1 MKLKRLEIN
10 GFGKLV
16 KQVYEFSSGLNLIYG
31 RNEGGK
37 STLQRSIL
45 AALYGFFDDGSITAA
60 KRAIMAAYEPWD
72 TRAPFGLKLIFEL
85 EGGRQYR
92 VERSFGSKAETVLY
106 DHRIGKSINSKF
118 SAATQGRLFYA
129 EELLGMPRDVF
140 ENTSLVRQAEL
151 AALEKSASA
160 ITDTLLRLSASASQ
174 ESTASQAIEILETAL
189 KEQVGT
195 QRSRNKPLPEAQR
208 RLEVLR
214 DARTRL
220 LSEHQVLANQMHEL
234 AQAEESFLNLQR
246 EHDKAEYQKLLAQ
259 KLVAQQQRKTID
271 QANAEVE
278 RCQQVVSQYQVWSTF
293 PANTQPK
300 IQRLAVQ
307 YERAQSDASLA
318 EQTARRAQQ
327 RLSGLRSQIENINVV
342 LNSALE
348 PDSLPDLETQSAAMA
363 STAIKSWL
371 DNELSKLRIGVQEQQ
386 NALSIRNA
394 KLAGLSQV
402 GHEGITKDR
411 QELGKLETDLA
422 QAKLV
427 IQQIQLAASQAG
439 IPEDEWDVV
448 LSNAQNAAEEWK
460 DWRDFPAHLRDELL
474 QLTAQYHPLH
484 ESLASKSTEMSVLDS
499 NLKQLQTQV
508 DTLLQQITSLEKVRN
523 IPQQE
528 KPRIQEISSQLA
540 RAKKEKEDANRLFME
555 IDHVYQQEQQTL
567 DAEKQTIGPIEK
579 LGVAGL
585 NQFQQRWLNATQQL
599 ASAQARSVQSQDAWG
614 KVGMPVTEF
623 QRLEKMVREIQSG
636 VRPAPKPRRGCRSL
650 LMPQKAE
657 VVDQTPME
665 VAVYAKIQPI
675 YGEFVRQHDE
685 IKGCEN
691 TLHLVEDEIHQNL
704 GLLAPESIQEST
716 FAELIQRLQNY
727 QQNAFQAEQRKA
739 YRDNH
744 FARLQQAEDHEQQ
757 IRTRLE
763 NELRLFGMGAM
774 NTDEAV
780 GQFFEACDQKE
791 QLLAAELNLERIQS
805 QMEIARQQ
813 RNQFQTQQQ
822 ALSQTEEKIA
832 GLLAKAKIQN
842 TASLQEG
849 IQQFENGLE
858 GYRQWRSAQSHLEQV
873 QLQISDLKARLS
885 EAQSTVNS
893 KEENLSDFRKKV
905 SEKFPELLSDGFADQ
920 DLAQLDADLQAVKAA
935 QSNLDKAQSQ
945 TEQLQLQAQTLQRE
959 IDDWHQ
965 KDEAV
970 KLLGNE
976 ILQTVHDVGQVT
988 NQVTVAD
995 ALHRFD
1001 EAWQGFSL
1009 WQQAQRAYESAV
1021 QAQQAVHSSLAKLES
1036 ELANLETKITL
1047 LIKQHPEW
1055 KNLTVSDKPEVYER
1069 NSQKLNEQLLQER
1082 DRMTRLQDSVNRGTK
1097 NLKHLAELD
1106 EEIDLVNTEVQRL
1119 TYFSQALELASSE
1132 LTIATREFQK
1142 MFAPRLEQIV
1152 ESGLEQI
1159 TAGRY
1164 RQVKIDPNSLSVRVL
1179 SPERNELVDTAQ
1191 LSTGTRDMIYLVLRM
1206 GISQLMSSSGE
1217 KLPLLLDDPLVEF
1230 DSIRQKGALEYLR
1243 DISHQTQVLLF
1254 TKDADVKEWFQLN
1267 GLSAPHG
1274 NLIELS

>member
-16 KQVYEFSSGLNLIYG
+16 KQAYEFSPGLNLIYG

-60 KRAIMAAYEPWD
+60 KKAVMTAYEPWD

-85 EGGRQYR
+85 EGGKLYR
-92 VERSFGSKAETVLY
+92 VERSFGPKAETVLY

-118 SAATQGRLFYA
+118 SAATNGRLFFA
-129 EELLGMPRDVF
+129 EDLLGMPRDVF

-174 ESTASQAIEILETAL
+174 ESTASQAIEILEIAL

-195 QRSRNKPLPEAQR
+195 QRSRSKPLPEAQR
-208 RLEVLR
+208 RLEALR
-214 DARTRL
+214 VARTRL
-220 LSEHQVLANQMHEL
+220 LSEHQALDNQMHEL
-234 AQAEESFLNLQR
+234 AQAEESFLSLQR
-246 EHDKAEYQKLLAQ
+246 EHDKAEYQQLLAQ
-259 KLVAQQQRKTID
+259 KMVAQQQRKTID
-271 QANAEVE
+271 QADVEVE

-293 PANTQPK
+293 PANKQPK

-307 YERAQSDASLA
+307 YEKAQSDASLA
-318 EQTARRAQQ
+318 EQTALRARQ
-327 RLSGLRSQIENINVV
+327 RLSGLCYQIENIHAV

-348 PDSLPDLETQSAAMA
+348 LDPLPDLETQSAAMA
-363 STAIKSWL
+363 STAIKRWL
-371 DNELSKLRIGVQEQQ
+371 DNELSKLRIGLQEQQ
-386 NALSIRNA
+386 YALSIRNT

-411 QELGKLETDLA
+411 QELGKLETDLG

-427 IQQIQLAASQAG
+427 IQQIQLAARQAG
-439 IPEDEWDVV
+439 IPEDQWDIV
-448 LSNAQNAAEEWK
+448 LSNAHTASEKWK
-460 DWRDFPAHLRDELL
+460 NWRDFPAHLRDELL

-484 ESLASKSTEMSVLDS
+484 ESLVSKSPEMSILDG
-499 NLKQLQTQV
+499 NLNQLQTQV
-508 DTLLQQITSLEKVRN
+508 DALLQQITSLEKARN

-528 KPRIQEISSQLA
+528 KPRIQEISSQLES
-540 RAKKEKEDANRLFME
+540 AKKEKEDANRLFLE

-579 LGVAGL
+579 LEVAGL
-585 NQFQQRWLNATQQL
+585 NQLQQRWLNATQQL

-623 QRLEKMVREIQSG
+623 QRLENMVREIQSG

-657 VVDQTPME
+657 VVDQTPKE
-665 VAVYAKIQPI
+665 VAVYAKIQPL
-675 YGEFVRQHDE
+675 YAEFARQHDE
-685 IKGCEN
+685 IKGCED
-691 TLHLVEDEIHQNL
+691 TLHLVEEEIHQNL
-704 GLLAPESIQEST
+704 GLAPESIQEST
-716 FAELIQRLQNY
+716 FTVLIQRLQNY
-727 QQNAFQAEQRKA
+727 QQNAFQVGQRKA
-739 YRDNH
+739 YRDNR
-744 FARLQQAEDHEQQ
+744 FARYQEAEDHEQQ

-763 NELRLFGMGAM
+763 NELGLFGMGATS
-774 NTDEAV
+774 TDEAV
-780 GQFFEACDQKE
+780 EQFFEACDQKE

-805 QMEIARQQ
+805 QMEMARQQ

-858 GYRQWRSAQSHLEQV
+858 GHRQWKLAQSHLEQV
-873 QLQISDLKARLS
+873 QLQVSDFKARLS
-885 EAQSTVNS
+885 EARSTVNS
-893 KEENLSDFRKKV
+893 KEEILFDFRKNM
-905 SEKFPELLSDGFADQ
+905 SEKFPELLSNGFTDQ

-935 QSNLDKAQSQ
+935 QSNLDKAQIQ
-945 TEQLQLQAQTLQRE
+945 LEQLQLQAQTLQQE
-959 IDDWHQ
+959 IDDWQQ

-970 KLLGNE
+970 KLLGDE
-976 ILQTVHDVGQVT
+976 ILQTVHDVGQEID
-988 NQVTVAD
+988 QVTVAD
-995 ALHRFD
+995 ALRRFD
-1001 EAWQGFSL
+1001 EAWQGFTL
-1009 WQQAQRAYESAV
+1009 WQQAQRTYESAV

-1047 LIKQHPEW
+1047 LTKQHPEW
-1055 KNLTVSDKPEVYER
+1055 KSLIVSDKPEVYER
-1069 NSQKLNEQLLQER
+1069 NSQKINEQLLQER
-1082 DRMTRLQDSVNRGTK
+1082 DRMIRLQDSVNRGTK

-1106 EEIDLVNTEVQRL
+1106 EEIDLANTEVQRL

-1164 RQVKIDPNSLSVRVL
+1164 RQVKIDPNSLSVRIL

-1191 LSTGTRDMIYLVLRM
+1191 LSTGTRDLIYLVLRM

-1230 DSIRQKGALEYLR
+1230 DSLRQKGALEYLK
-1243 DISHQTQVLLF
+1243 DLSNQTQVLLF
-1254 TKDADVKEWFQLN
+1254 TKDETVKEWFQLN